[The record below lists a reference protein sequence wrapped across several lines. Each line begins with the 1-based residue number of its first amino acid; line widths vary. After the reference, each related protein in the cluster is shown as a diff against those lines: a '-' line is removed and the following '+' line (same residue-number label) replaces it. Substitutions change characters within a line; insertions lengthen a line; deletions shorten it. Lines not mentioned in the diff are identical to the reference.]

1 MVCVC
6 VCGGGGGVDGW
17 GVAAYVEKY
26 LSKVRK
32 YHNHTGFVAKNPV
45 FGISEK
51 ASFKPVSAAIETS

>member
-1 MVCVC
+1 M
-6 VCGGGGGVDGW
+6 GGGGG

-32 YHNHTGFVAKNPV
+32 YHNHTGFVAKKPV